1 MVSLVDIGPM
11 TDKVTIEGKGDV
23 EVRGIT
29 ASHIVGIF
37 YQFPDIRRL
46 LTQQVLDA
54 DIITNLITD
63 FPQAVGGIIA
73 AATGHP
79 DERPHIDAAV
89 NLPIGLQYQFLEK
102 IVPMTFPQ
110 GVANFLD
117 AVQEL
122 LRKAEGRG
130 WVPGT
135 KSPAQSNAASNT
147 DGENKTAGTQPQ
159 DS

>member
-23 EVRGIT
+23 PVSGIT
-29 ASHIVGIF
+29 AAHIVGIF
-37 YQFPDIRRL
+37 YQFPDIRKL
-46 LTQQVLDA
+46 LTQQALDS
-54 DIITNLITD
+54 DIITSLVTD

-79 DERPHIDAAV
+79 DEQPHIEAAV
-89 NLPIGLQYQFLEK
+89 ALPIGLQYQFLEK

-117 AVQEL
+117 AVQKL
-122 LRKAEGRG
+122 VRQAEGRG

-135 KSPAQSNAASNT
+135 KSPAPSSAASQQ
-147 DGENKTAGTQPQ
+147 DGGNAIAGTQLQ